1 MKPSIATDYVKDTG
15 DPEPYLKKISEAG
28 FSNIH
33 WCHEWNTDHIYSKD
47 EIKDI
52 KKNLEKYDLK
62 VTDLHASDGEKV
74 SNYWLST
81 DKDEQLKGEKLIQN
95 RIDMAAQLGCGVV
108 VLHIPDEK
116 EGDENP
122 KLDSWI
128 VPLRKTLAKLEK
140 SARKQGIRI
149 ALENGHLGLIKD
161 ILKGTDPE
169 YLGLC
174 YDSGHGNKRTN
185 QLDILESDGLK
196 DRILCLHLNDNDG
209 VGDLHTI
216 PFQGTAD
223 WKRITKIISE
233 SSYSGPVTM
242 EIGMKNSGI
251 EDEKEFLNKAFKT
264 GKQLSGMIND
274 ATKERLTEKAKEYR
288 NKNNDPVKIEVINRL
303 KKTR

>member
-62 VTDLHASDGEKV
+62 VTDLHTSDGEKV
-74 SNYWLST
+74 NNYWLST

-122 KLDSWI
+122 K
-128 VPLRKTLAKLEK
+128 
-140 SARKQGIRI
+140 
-149 ALENGHLGLIKD
+149 
-161 ILKGTDPE
+161 
-169 YLGLC
+169 
-174 YDSGHGNKRTN
+174 
-185 QLDILESDGLK
+185 
-196 DRILCLHLNDNDG
+196 
-209 VGDLHTI
+209 
-216 PFQGTAD
+216 
-223 WKRITKIISE
+223 
-233 SSYSGPVTM
+233 
-242 EIGMKNSGI
+242 
-251 EDEKEFLNKAFKT
+251 
-264 GKQLSGMIND
+264 
-274 ATKERLTEKAKEYR
+274 
-288 NKNNDPVKIEVINRL
+288 
-303 KKTR
+303 